1 MVFTATMKFFA
12 YFKSKVLC
20 ILETRSRPKKA
31 KQYVYTKECK
41 PVARQVVDYP
51 PCKYCL
57 QSPPHPPPPSPK
69 NFLFFYDITTCPS
82 GFRLVFP
89 EVVDVICYF
98 LVRCVRAKNI
108 KSYEPPATRSR
119 RRCAATSPRRSAR
132 RRRRST
138 ATRSRRWSGRRFAS
152 PTRRILLTA
161 PSITSKF
168 LAMFWCF
175 NF

>member
-41 PVARQVVDYP
+41 PVARQVIRLSSMYILLTIP
-51 PCKYCL
+51 
-57 QSPPHPPPPSPK
+57 PPPPSPK

-82 GFRLVFP
+82 GFILVFP

-108 KSYEPPATRSR
+108 KSYAPPATRSR